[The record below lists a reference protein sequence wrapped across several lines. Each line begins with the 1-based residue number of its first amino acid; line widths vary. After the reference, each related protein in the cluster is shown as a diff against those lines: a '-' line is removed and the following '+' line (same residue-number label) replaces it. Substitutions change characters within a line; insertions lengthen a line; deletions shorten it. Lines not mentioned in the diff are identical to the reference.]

1 MRERTWTIDGEA
13 GAKLHARSW
22 APESDAHSIAVI
34 AHGLAEHCGRYAELV
49 GHLVGVGYAVYA
61 LDHRGHGKSSGGRAN
76 IDRFEHVLADLDRVF
91 AQARADWPGR
101 PATLIGHS
109 MGGAIAFAYGVR
121 HQAALHALV
130 LSAPLLGTDPKVS
143 KAQEVAA
150 RLLSRVAPG
159 LGALRLPADTISR
172 DPAVVAA
179 YRSDPLVHTGSIP
192 ARTLVEL
199 VDAVASF
206 PALAPQLRLP
216 VLVLHG
222 TGDTLVPLA
231 YTTPVVER
239 IGSPDRTVRHYEGLY
254 HEVFNEPER
263 ERVFADV
270 LAWLAARRTTRGV
283 PGEAVPAA

>member
-22 APESDAHSIAVI
+22 AADGDVHSIAVI
-34 AHGLAEHCGRYAELV
+34 AHGLAEHCGRYGELV
-49 GHLVGVGYAVYA
+49 GHLVGAGYAVYA
-61 LDHRGHGKSSGGRAN
+61 LDHRGHGRSSGGRAN
-76 IDRFEHVLADLDRVF
+76 IDRFDHVLADLDRLF
-91 AQARADWPGR
+91 AQARAEWPGR

-109 MGGAIAFAYGVR
+109 MGGAIAFAYALR
-121 HQAALHALV
+121 HQDALHALV

-143 KAQEVAA
+143 KVQEAAA
-150 RLLSRVAPG
+150 RVLSRIAPG
-159 LGALRLPADTISR
+159 LGALTLPADTISR
-172 DPAVVAA
+172 DPAVVSA
-179 YRSDPLVHTGSIP
+179 YRADPLVHTGSIP

-199 VDAVASF
+199 VDAVGRF

-231 YTTPVVER
+231 HTTPTVER
-239 IGSPDRTVRHYEGLY
+239 IGSRDKTVRHYEGLY

-263 ERVFADV
+263 ARVFADV
-270 LAWLAARRTTRGV
+270 LGWLAERRAAAR
-283 PGEAVPAA
+283 PAA